1 MEKKLAVIF
10 PGIGYH
16 SDKPLLYYSKKA
28 VRQRG
33 YDIAEVVFKGIDKS
47 VLLGADRLLTSS
59 KDDAEAEKRKL
70 EAFETA
76 FREAKEQ
83 LAEIDLSQY
92 GDVIF
97 VSKSIGTVVASVYAA
112 RENVPARQVYF
123 TPLEQTFTWVEER
136 NGLVFFGTKDPFIKT
151 ARIEE
156 LCIEKKLSY
165 RIFENCNHSL
175 ETGELQTDLKNLTEA
190 ISDCESYLAGSPV

>member
-47 VLLGADRLLTSS
+47 VLLGADKLLTSS
-59 KDDAEAEKRKL
+59 RDDAEAEKKKL

-76 FREAKEQ
+76 FGEAKEQ
-83 LAEIDLSQY
+83 LAGIDFSMY

-97 VSKSIGTVVASVYAA
+97 VSKSIGTVVASVYAS

-123 TPLEQTFTWVEER
+123 TPLEQTFSRVEEK
-136 NGLVFFGTKDPFIKT
+136 NGLVFFGTKDPFINT

-156 LCIEKKLSY
+156 LCIEKNLTY

-175 ETGELQTDLKNLTEA
+175 ETGEPQTDLKNLTEV
-190 ISDCESYLAGSPV
+190 ISECESYLAGSPV